1 MRRRSQ
7 ESFASRLS
15 ALSLRARRVF
25 FKMSMREKVLA
36 LLFIFA
42 LAFIWLSWQLERH
55 SSLSEKHETVRL
67 VEQKQTLELDDGPR
81 VREEYDARIRE
92 VDPSALPSVEDVRAQ
107 VDALVRREGFASFD
121 LGEARTESGADLK
134 FHTFQ
139 LNVDKVPYF
148 GIKRFTE
155 TIKTELPYLSLES
168 IVIAAQARN
177 NDFVD
182 VRYVFKSIEYTK

>member
-1 MRRRSQ
+1 MAKSK
-7 ESFASRLS
+7 ESLGVRLS
-15 ALSLRARRVF
+15 ALTLKARRVF

-36 LLFIFA
+36 LLFAFA
-42 LAFIWLSWQLERH
+42 LVFIWFSWQLDRH
-55 SSLSEKHETVRL
+55 TLLGGQHDNIRRL
-67 VEQKQTLELDDGPR
+67 EQSQKLELDDGAR
-81 VREEYDARIRE
+81 VRSDYAARMAEIDLR
-92 VDPSALPSVEDVRAQ
+92 SLPNVEDVRAQ
-107 VDALVRREGFASFD
+107 VDALVRRAGFASFN
-121 LGEARTESGADLK
+121 LGEPRTETGADLN

-168 IVIAAQARN
+168 IVIAAQTRN
-177 NDFVD
+177 EDFVD